1 MKKTTTTILSNLFY
15 RQHSPPISLR
25 FLTTKIPNKNSL
37 IKLPTIKKVSGAVGA
52 LTLLYSLNILPEW
65 RQFRDPKHYY
75 SNLSVISG
83 AVGALTLLYSLNILP
98 EWRQFRDPKHY
109 YSNLSIRIQCSPL
122 VSFLSPKAGILC
134 NLKVSTFLREYIY
147 GLYVWLYNCNMEEAK
162 EPSLLN
168 YSTFSEFFNREL
180 KEGIRP
186 INLYSDLVSP
196 ADGTVLHFG
205 KVIDGRIE
213 CVKGQE
219 NNSLYQLIIYLA
231 PGDYHAFHSP
241 TKWKIFE
248 KTHFPGFYQSVRPT
262 NLLKNPKLFCQNERI
277 VLTGEW
283 KFGYFSMTPV
293 AAMFVG
299 NIVIFDEQEK
309 NRKLKENTKFAVKG
323 LSVNPGEKIG
333 EFRMGSAIVLIF
345 EAPKNI
351 NFCIEAGQ
359 KLKYGQKLH
368 FSVDQLQ
375 QTMFLNGH
383 IYMTWSDD
391 KATWD
396 PSLFNNVRTTMV
408 KTWEIWHPELR
419 IANSVSGVNQ
429 YFEVESY
436 PTFSVPRLYT
446 TNVMSEV
453 ELAIYYNL
461 EPSVMLGWGNQSI
474 KKNIQEWE
482 LLSVNAN
489 LSFYK
494 SHRKYSNERPNSAYE
509 AQSTWTL
516 IILNLK
522 FRRNSPQYWLGIGLP
537 CFVSLIII
545 LLSFLSTK
553 IELSIGLLLANFVLE
568 SVLLRDALQTLPP
581 AAGENPKI
589 GWIF

>member
-1 MKKTTTTILSNLFY
+1 MKKTTTTTILSNLFY
-15 RQHSPPISLR
+15 RQHSSISLR
-25 FLTTKIPNKNSL
+25 FLTTKIPNKNSI
-37 IKLPTIKKVSGAVGA
+37 IKLPTIKKV
-52 LTLLYSLNILPEW
+52 
-65 RQFRDPKHYY
+65 
-75 SNLSVISG
+75 SG

-213 CVKGQE
+213 CVKGQDYEINEFLGPFNINKIKE

-309 NRKLKENTKFAVKG
+309 NRKLKENTKFATKG

-359 KLKYGQKLH
+359 KLKYGQKL
-368 FSVDQLQ
+368 
-375 QTMFLNGH
+375 
-383 IYMTWSDD
+383 
-391 KATWD
+391 
-396 PSLFNNVRTTMV
+396 
-408 KTWEIWHPELR
+408 
-419 IANSVSGVNQ
+419 
-429 YFEVESY
+429 
-436 PTFSVPRLYT
+436 
-446 TNVMSEV
+446 
-453 ELAIYYNL
+453 
-461 EPSVMLGWGNQSI
+461 
-474 KKNIQEWE
+474 
-482 LLSVNAN
+482 
-489 LSFYK
+489 
-494 SHRKYSNERPNSAYE
+494 
-509 AQSTWTL
+509 L
-516 IILNLK
+516 I
-522 FRRNSPQYWLGIGLP
+522 
-537 CFVSLIII
+537 
-545 LLSFLSTK
+545 
-553 IELSIGLLLANFVLE
+553 
-568 SVLLRDALQTLPP
+568 
-581 AAGENPKI
+581 
-589 GWIF
+589 

>member
-15 RQHSPPISLR
+15 RQQSPPISLR
-25 FLTTKIPNKNSL
+25 FITTNNLTNKNSL

-75 SNLSVISG
+75 SNLSV
-83 AVGALTLLYSLNILP
+83 
-98 EWRQFRDPKHY
+98 
-109 YSNLSIRIQCSPL
+109 
-122 VSFLSPKAGILC
+122 
-134 NLKVSTFLREYIY
+134 
-147 GLYVWLYNCNMEEAK
+147 
-162 EPSLLN
+162 
-168 YSTFSEFFNREL
+168 
-180 KEGIRP
+180 
-186 INLYSDLVSP
+186 SP

-213 CVKGQE
+213 CVKGQDYEINEFLGPFNINKIKE

-309 NRKLKENTKFAVKG
+309 NRKLKENTKFAIKG

-359 KLKYGQKLH
+359 KLKYGQKL
-368 FSVDQLQ
+368 
-375 QTMFLNGH
+375 
-383 IYMTWSDD
+383 
-391 KATWD
+391 
-396 PSLFNNVRTTMV
+396 
-408 KTWEIWHPELR
+408 
-419 IANSVSGVNQ
+419 
-429 YFEVESY
+429 
-436 PTFSVPRLYT
+436 
-446 TNVMSEV
+446 
-453 ELAIYYNL
+453 
-461 EPSVMLGWGNQSI
+461 
-474 KKNIQEWE
+474 
-482 LLSVNAN
+482 
-489 LSFYK
+489 
-494 SHRKYSNERPNSAYE
+494 
-509 AQSTWTL
+509 L
-516 IILNLK
+516 I
-522 FRRNSPQYWLGIGLP
+522 
-537 CFVSLIII
+537 
-545 LLSFLSTK
+545 
-553 IELSIGLLLANFVLE
+553 
-568 SVLLRDALQTLPP
+568 
-581 AAGENPKI
+581 
-589 GWIF
+589 

>member
-1 MKKTTTTILSNLFY
+1 
-15 RQHSPPISLR
+15 
-25 FLTTKIPNKNSL
+25 
-37 IKLPTIKKVSGAVGA
+37 
-52 LTLLYSLNILPEW
+52 
-65 RQFRDPKHYY
+65 
-75 SNLSVISG
+75 
-83 AVGALTLLYSLNILP
+83 
-98 EWRQFRDPKHY
+98 
-109 YSNLSIRIQCSPL
+109 
-122 VSFLSPKAGILC
+122 
-134 NLKVSTFLREYIY
+134 
-147 GLYVWLYNCNMEEAK
+147 MEEAK

-186 INLYSDLVSP
+186 ITLYSDLVSP

-213 CVKGQE
+213 CVKGQDYEINEFLGPFNINKIKE

-309 NRKLKENTKFAVKG
+309 NRKLKENTKFAIKG

-359 KLKYGQKLH
+359 KLKYGQKL
-368 FSVDQLQ
+368 
-375 QTMFLNGH
+375 
-383 IYMTWSDD
+383 
-391 KATWD
+391 
-396 PSLFNNVRTTMV
+396 
-408 KTWEIWHPELR
+408 
-419 IANSVSGVNQ
+419 
-429 YFEVESY
+429 
-436 PTFSVPRLYT
+436 
-446 TNVMSEV
+446 
-453 ELAIYYNL
+453 
-461 EPSVMLGWGNQSI
+461 
-474 KKNIQEWE
+474 
-482 LLSVNAN
+482 
-489 LSFYK
+489 
-494 SHRKYSNERPNSAYE
+494 
-509 AQSTWTL
+509 L
-516 IILNLK
+516 I
-522 FRRNSPQYWLGIGLP
+522 
-537 CFVSLIII
+537 
-545 LLSFLSTK
+545 
-553 IELSIGLLLANFVLE
+553 
-568 SVLLRDALQTLPP
+568 
-581 AAGENPKI
+581 
-589 GWIF
+589 